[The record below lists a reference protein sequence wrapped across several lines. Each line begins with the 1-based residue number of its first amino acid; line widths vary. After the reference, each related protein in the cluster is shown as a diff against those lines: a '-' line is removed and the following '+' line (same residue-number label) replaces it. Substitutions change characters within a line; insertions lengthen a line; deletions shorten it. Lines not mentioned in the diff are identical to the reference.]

1 MAEDDQA
8 PRRAT
13 YNVSGKPWGI
23 AEGERIFLSIRP
35 DEDDSLARRGFDYTF
50 VPNPRDPEATVEITL
65 HHQRRGKV
73 EGTWAD
79 QPFLLHT
86 LKAGEAIRLVL
97 DSDETRA
104 LFRHL
109 EELYAIGAE
118 GVPRGDR
125 AFQVHDADAVVAT
138 GDLATHI
145 QALVERHGERAVLA
159 GIQALVPDP
168 IEVVALKRE
177 HEMRSA
183 ALAEFETRLAWDD
196 WSELEWQAFF
206 KRNDWIFGHGLD
218 YHFLVSQQSQP
229 DYGGEDLG
237 GKGGQRGDELMS
249 TPGDVRFAVL
259 VELKKPGTELLAST
273 RYRNGAWSI
282 GDELSGGIAQLQA
295 NIESLLRKAHSGL
308 ANVRFLDERAM
319 SVAAPRAILLIGKT
333 DQLDDDDKKATFH
346 RFRRNLWNPEV
357 ITYDEL
363 LERARFLVARSAAK
377 VERSSAPVVLGPAFD
392 EPGSSSDDRGA
403 AWESEPAD
411 DDEPPEEPDEEPPL
425 EGEGPPQEEEEPSP
439 DDWERNPPSKGGQ
452 PERGSPR
459 APDPLSGEACLRSA
473 GRPQLGVVN
482 AAAPS

>member
-13 YNVSGKPWGI
+13 YKVSGKPWGI

-35 DEDDSLARRGFDYTF
+35 DEDGSLVRRGFDYTL
-50 VPNPRDPEATVEITL
+50 VPNPRDPEAPVEITL
-65 HHQRRGKV
+65 HHQRRSKV

-79 QPFLLHT
+79 QPFLLNT
-86 LKAGEAIRLVL
+86 LKAGQALRLVL

-125 AFQVHDADAVVAT
+125 AFQVHDAGAVVAT
-138 GDLATHI
+138 GDLAKHI
-145 QALVERHGERAVLA
+145 QALVERHGEGAVLA
-159 GIQALVPDP
+159 GIQALLPDP

-183 ALAEFETRLAWDD
+183 ALAAFETHLVWDD
-196 WSELEWQAFF
+196 RSELEWQAFF

-259 VELKKPGTELLAST
+259 VELKKPGTELLGST

-282 GDELSGGIAQLQA
+282 GDELSGGIAQLQT
-295 NIESLLRKAHSGL
+295 NVESLLRKAHSGL
-308 ANVRFLDERAM
+308 ANVRFLDERTM
-319 SVAAPRAILLIGKT
+319 SVAAPKAILLIGKT
-333 DQLDDDDKKATFH
+333 QQLDDDEKKATFH

-363 LERARFLVARSAAK
+363 LERAKFLVARSAAK
-377 VERSSAPVVLGPAFD
+377 VEQSSAPVALGPDLD
-392 EPGSSSDDRGA
+392 EDGAVYDDRAA
-403 AWESEPAD
+403 AWPSEPAYD
-411 DDEPPEEPDEEPPL
+411 DQPPEEQEEEPPL
-425 EGEGPPQEEEEPSP
+425 DDGGPPHDEEEPAP
-439 DDWERNPPSKGGQ
+439 DDEWERNLPF
-452 PERGSPR
+452 
-459 APDPLSGEACLRSA
+459 
-473 GRPQLGVVN
+473 
-482 AAAPS
+482 